1 MLLTRLHAAAVV
13 LLVSTAPV
21 LAQEIVTRTKPGN
34 FDDVRMDLGN
44 AILATGVTIQSQGNI
59 AAMLG
64 KTAADL
70 GATETVYARAEFVA
84 ICSAH
89 YSRTLMEA
97 DPTNLAFCPFTVFA
111 FEAKAKPGEIV
122 VGYRPVAVPAG
133 QSARARAAAADVNAL
148 LQRIIDETVK

>member
-1 MLLTRLHAAAVV
+1 MFLAGLRAAAAA
-13 LLVSTAPV
+13 LLFSIAPATA
-21 LAQEIVTRTKPGN
+21 QDIVTRSKPGD

-44 AILATGVTIQSQGNI
+44 AVLATGVTIQSQGNI

-70 GATETVYARAEFVA
+70 GATETVYARAEFIA

-97 DPTNLAFCPFTVFA
+97 DPANLAFCPFTVFA
-111 FEAKAKPGEIV
+111 YEAKAKPGEIV
-122 VGYRPVAVPAG
+122 VGYRPIAVPVSQG
-133 QSARARAAAADVNAL
+133 ARAQAAAAEVNAL
-148 LQRIIDETVK
+148 LQRIIDQAAK